1 MLYFDLYMRKLIRPA
16 VILGISLTI
25 ALLAAAV
32 TYTAKIAGNG
42 YSTTASILLQDTPT
56 PQVEEDRS
64 EVGSTDL
71 IVLMGGVITFIV
83 LVPVLVQRKAWTQKA
98 E

>member
-1 MLYFDLYMRKLIRPA
+1 MIKLIRPA

-25 ALLAAAV
+25 ALSVAAV
-32 TYTAKIAGNG
+32 TYTAKIAGNE

-71 IVLMGGVITFIV
+71 IVAMGGVITFIV
-83 LVPVLVQRKAWTQKA
+83 LIPVLAQRKAWTQKT

>member
-1 MLYFDLYMRKLIRPA
+1 MLYFDLYMRKLFRPA

-83 LVPVLVQRKAWTQKA
+83 LVPILVQRKAWTQKT